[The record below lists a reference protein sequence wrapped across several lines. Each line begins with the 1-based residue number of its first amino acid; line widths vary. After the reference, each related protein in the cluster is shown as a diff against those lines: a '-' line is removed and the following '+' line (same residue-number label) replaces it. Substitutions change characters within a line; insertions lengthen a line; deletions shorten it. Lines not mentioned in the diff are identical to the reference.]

1 VAAICRI
8 CTRPRPFAD
17 RSRLIPSKGGI
28 VASQIVFS
36 LVRPVSCYRLIATA
50 LVILLTAPAA
60 LFAVPSFTPINDL
73 GTGLYLNQ
81 FQGGLYP
88 NGSNTVPAAHA
99 ADGLQRAAAIQPLNT
114 QGQPDANGKYVMI
127 SIGMSNTTDEFCSG
141 SGGTSCAS
149 YSFIGQAAADASVNH
164 NRLVIVDGAQGGQAA
179 NAWLSP
185 NDATYATVAQRLATA
200 HVTESQVSAIWLK
213 EADADPTL
221 SLPSTNADAYTLV
234 TELGDILR
242 AAKVRYPNLQQVF
255 LSSRIYAGYAT
266 SNLNPEPYAYESG
279 FAVKWLIEAQMKQMS
294 GGGIDPRAGDLN
306 YTSGVAPWIAWGPYM
321 WADGLHPRSDGL
333 IWQQSDFGSDGTH
346 PSTSGRTKV
355 GSMLLNFM
363 LDSEFTEPWFLSPTA
378 GDFNGDGVINAADY
392 VVWRKGLGTTFT
404 PSDYNVWRSHFGQ
417 TASSGAG
424 VSPNAAVPEPSVLVL
439 LMLATA
445 GWCLRRGRAP

>member
-1 VAAICRI
+1 M
-8 CTRPRPFAD
+8 T
-17 RSRLIPSKGGI
+17 
-28 VASQIVFS
+28 SQIVFR
-36 LVRPVSCYRLIATA
+36 LVRPVPCYRPIAMA
-50 LVILLTAPAA
+50 LVTFLTAPAA

-81 FQGGLYP
+81 FQGGLYS
-88 NGSNTVPAAHA
+88 NGSNSVPASHEA
-99 ADGLQRAAAIQPLNT
+99 AGLQRAAAIQPLNT

-149 YSFIGQAAADASVNH
+149 YSFIGQTAADVST
-164 NRLVIVDGAQGGQAA
+164 NRNQLVIVDGAQGGQDAKV
-179 NAWLSP
+179 WISP
-185 NDATYATVAQRLATA
+185 TDATYDIVAQRLAAA

-213 EADADPTL
+213 QADAGPTV
-221 SLPSTNADAYTLV
+221 SLPNASADAYHLETY
-234 TELGDILR
+234 LGDIVR

-266 SNLNPEPYAYESG
+266 SNLNPEPYGYESG
-279 FAVKWLIEAQMKQMS
+279 FAVKWLIEAQTKQMS

-306 YTSGVAPWIAWGPYM
+306 YTSGVAPWIAWGPYI

-333 IWQQSDFGSDGTH
+333 TWQQSDFGSDGTH

-363 LDSEFTEPWFLSPTA
+363 LDSEFTEPWFISPTA
-378 GDFNGDGVINAADY
+378 GDFNGNGVIDAADY
-392 VVWRKGLGTTFT
+392 VAWRKGLGATFT
-404 PSDYNVWRSHFGQ
+404 PGDYNVWRAHFGQ
-417 TASSGAG
+417 TPGSGAG
-424 VSPNAAVPEPSVLVL
+424 AIMNAAVPEPATWV
-439 LMLATA
+439 MLTLAA
-445 GWCLRRGRAP
+445 VGRCLRRRRTA

>member
-1 VAAICRI
+1 MSGY
-8 CTRPRPFAD
+8 RPTAM
-17 RSRLIPSKGGI
+17 
-28 VASQIVFS
+28 
-36 LVRPVSCYRLIATA
+36 A
-50 LVILLTAPAA
+50 LVTLLTAPAA

-81 FQGGLYP
+81 FQGGLYS
-88 NGSNTVPAAHA
+88 NGSNTVPAAHEA
-99 ADGLQRAAAIQPLNT
+99 AGFQRAAAIQPLNA

-141 SGGTSCAS
+141 SGATSCAS

-213 EADADPTL
+213 EADANPTL
-221 SLPSTNADAYTLV
+221 SLPNTNADAYTLV
-234 TELGDILR
+234 TELGNIVR

-279 FAVKWLIEAQMKQMS
+279 FAVKWLIEAQMKQMG

-333 IWQQSDFGSDGTH
+333 TWQQSDFGSDGTH
-346 PSTSGRTKV
+346 PSAPGRTKV

-378 GDFNGDGVINAADY
+378 GDFSGNGVIDAADY
-392 VVWRKGLGTTFT
+392 VVWRKGLGTTYT
-404 PSDYNVWRSHFGQ
+404 QSDYDTWRAHFGQ
-417 TASSGAG
+417 MTGSGSGA
-424 VSPNAAVPEPSVLVL
+424 STSAAVPEPATL
-439 LMLATA
+439 LMFVVGLLTMYS
-445 GWCLRRGRAP
+445 RRRVVASKTH